1 MPMSLAKTPIEVWQ
15 KKIRKLRKTTK
26 GQSANTEVDLRK
38 LKKGLMD
45 EYNRSDIKS
54 ESIELSEQEKVRLRE
69 IHLELQ
75 NH

>member
-1 MPMSLAKTPIEVWQ
+1 LENFKALVEKIWNAPVSRKNPIEVWQ
-15 KKIRKLRKTTK
+15 ENIRKLRKTTK

-54 ESIELSEQEKVRLRE
+54 ESIELS
-69 IHLELQ
+69 
-75 NH
+75 